1 MLRNG
6 VQNDYISSRV
16 NLPTQY
22 NHDEIVKNI
31 PSRIKAQA
39 FFSARVSEARILER
53 LREVSDGFSRG
64 EFGLGE
70 ARVRLKEFLQ
80 NEGYNPHEAGLKNL
94 ASTARLNLILN
105 QNATM
110 AKATADYH
118 RMHKAENMKI
128 FPYVRYHSRQ
138 DSRTRSAHAD
148 LDGKIFHKDDPFLKT
163 HTPPWEFNCRCY
175 LEEITEKEANKN
187 PDLIQKE
194 TAEADVK
201 VESKSGF
208 SFEPAHAFEEFDLSS
223 LQLKRRNTIINQA
236 AEAVKNGEIGSCG
249 VTCAMPTVGL
259 QPNPLPGI
267 EEVRQNFEKMKNKVH
282 SELKKHGFDPENLP
296 DYETINASMGK
307 NISSSVKDL
316 FTDKPIEVGRLC
328 YRAQEAVGIP
338 DVPVILDRGNDY
350 HGISHL
356 WRDHKDI
363 FANPDEAVKILKD
376 TLGNSN
382 CRVVV
387 SLKKIKKAVSGK
399 RQFDCL
405 KRIVITNQ
413 DSTSYCVLVYD
424 ENNHKLNLVSWHHAP
439 YTYGDSEWSLK

>member
-1 MLRNG
+1 MVCL
-6 VQNDYISSRV
+6 Y
-16 NLPTQY
+16 P
-22 NHDEIVKNI
+22 
-31 PSRIKAQA
+31 
-39 FFSARVSEARILER
+39 
-53 LREVSDGFSRG
+53 
-64 EFGLGE
+64 
-70 ARVRLKEFLQ
+70 
-80 NEGYNPHEAGLKNL
+80 
-94 ASTARLNLILN
+94 
-105 QNATM
+105 
-110 AKATADYH
+110 
-118 RMHKAENMKI
+118 
-128 FPYVRYHSRQ
+128 
-138 DSRTRSAHAD
+138 
-148 LDGKIFHKDDPFLKT
+148 
-163 HTPPWEFNCRCY
+163 NCRCY
-175 LEEITEKEANKN
+175 LEEITAKEAGKT
-187 PDLIQKE
+187 PELIQKE

-208 SFEPAHAFEEFDLSS
+208 SFDPAHAFEEFDLSR
-223 LQLKRRNTIINQA
+223 LQLKSRNAIINQA
-236 AEAVKNGEIGSCG
+236 ATAVKNGEIGSCG
-249 VTCAMPTVGL
+249 VTCAMPAVGL
-259 QPNPLPGI
+259 KPNPLPGI

-282 SELKKHGFDPENLP
+282 SELKKHGFEPENLP
-296 DYETINASMGK
+296 DYETINSIMGK

-316 FTDKPIEVGRLC
+316 FTAKPIEVGRLC

-363 FANPDEAVKILKD
+363 FADPDEAVKILKD
-376 TLGNSN
+376 TLGNPN

-424 ENNHKLNLVSWHHAP
+424 ENNHRLNLVSWHHAP